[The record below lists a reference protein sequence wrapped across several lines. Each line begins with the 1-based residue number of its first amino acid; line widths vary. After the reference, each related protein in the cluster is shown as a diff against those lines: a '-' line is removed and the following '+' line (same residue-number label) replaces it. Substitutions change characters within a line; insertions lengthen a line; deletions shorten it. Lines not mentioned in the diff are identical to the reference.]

1 MRAGRPVLHLFGFFS
16 TVAFALSAC
25 GTAAPAVAN
34 VLSATPAS
42 AAEQPTLGPQT
53 PTPTPR
59 PANYLDQLISAA
71 KAEGQLTVIGLPHN
85 WCSYGSVISEFES
98 KYAIQVNELDPN
110 ASSSE
115 ALQAIA
121 VNKGSPGS
129 LSPDVIDIAQGFAS
143 QAVQDGLIQPYQVST
158 WNDIPKDA
166 KDPRGYWYGD
176 YYGVISFEVNTD
188 VVKNIPA
195 DWPDLLASS
204 YPNQVAL
211 SGDPRTSEQAAYAVF
226 AAGFAADGGNVA
238 DAAKAGMDFFDK
250 LNKQGN
256 FAPIV
261 GDIQAVTKG
270 TAPINLTW
278 DYLSL
283 AEADALGGRPHIKT
297 VVPKT
302 GAIASLNVQAISAYA
317 QHPNAAKLWEEY
329 LYSDAGQL
337 QLLKGYCH
345 PVRFDMLSRSSKIPE
360 DLLAKLPPASDYA
373 AVFFPPPE
381 AETAFQNQISREWD
395 AIVGI
400 GVK

>member
-1 MRAGRPVLHLFGFFS
+1 MRAGVSVFQLLGFLS
-16 TVAFALSAC
+16 TAALALSAC
-25 GTAAPAVAN
+25 GTVAPAVTD

-42 AAEQPTLGPQT
+42 AAEQPTLKPQL

-59 PANYLDQLISAA
+59 PANYLDELISAA
-71 KAEGQLTVIGLPHN
+71 KAEGRLTVIGLPHT
-85 WCSYGSVISEFES
+85 WCNYGSVISDFES

-110 ASSSE
+110 ASSTE
-115 ALQAIA
+115 ELQAID
-121 VNKGSPGS
+121 VNKDSPGS
-129 LSPDVIDIAQGFAS
+129 QAPDVVDIAQSSAS
-143 QAVQDGLIQPYQVST
+143 QAVQAGLIQPYQVST

-176 YYGVISFEVNTD
+176 YYGVIAFEVNTD
-188 VVKNIPA
+188 VVKNIPQ
-195 DWPDLLASS
+195 DWPDLLEGS

-211 SGDPRTSEQAAYAVF
+211 SGDPRKSDQAAQAVF
-226 AAGFAADGGNVA
+226 AAGFSADGGNIA
-238 DAAKAGMDFFDK
+238 NAAKAGMDFFDK
-250 LNKQGN
+250 LNKEGN
-256 FAPIV
+256 FTPVV
-261 GDIQAVTKG
+261 GDIQAVAKG

-283 AEADALGGRPHIKT
+283 AEADALAGRPHIKT
-297 VVPKT
+297 VVPKS
-302 GAIASLNVQAISAYA
+302 GAIASVHVQAISAYA

-345 PVRFDMLSRSSKIPE
+345 PVRFDMLVRSSKIPE

-381 AETAFQNQISREWD
+381 AQAALQNQISREWD
-395 AIVGI
+395 AIVGVD
-400 GVK
+400 VK